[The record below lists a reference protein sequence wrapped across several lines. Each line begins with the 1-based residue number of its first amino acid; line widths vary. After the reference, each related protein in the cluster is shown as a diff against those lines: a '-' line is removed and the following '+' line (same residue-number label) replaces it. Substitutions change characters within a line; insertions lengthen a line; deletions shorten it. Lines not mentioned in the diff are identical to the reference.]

1 MEQSAVSVMALL
13 MAVLVTPP
21 VRGVMTFDT
30 GAGKVHKLSVT
41 QDVTLERGS
50 QNFNS
55 LEYLIVS
62 KHPEYPNKR
71 SLVQF
76 EDLPSSCPT
85 SNVISARR
93 YLYFQYSHKASFMS
107 IKSVPLFSRYLQV
120 HLVKKPWDESQT
132 TSTMRLRGIPWSS
145 PWLALD
151 GTDAE
156 ATPQQGTV
164 TIFPHRPKGFVEF
177 DVTNAVKDW
186 STGVPNNGLV
196 IRATNELD
204 LGRDIRFSS
213 NANIDNSTHAFVLV
227 GCSDGTY
234 KQLQKLPP
242 LLVASVLIKLIF
254 FCVTFFSQD

>member
-1 MEQSAVSVMALL
+1 MALL
-13 MAVLVTPP
+13 MVLLVTPP

-76 EDLPSSCPT
+76 EDLPSSCPS
-85 SNVISARR
+85 SNVISAKM

-132 TSTMRLRGIPWSS
+132 TSAMRLRGIPWSS

-151 GTDAE
+151 GTARRQLPSKE
-156 ATPQQGTV
+156 LSLS
-164 TIFPHRPKGFVEF
+164 FPTDQKVL
-177 DVTNAVKDW
+177 W
-186 STGVPNNGLV
+186 SLT
-196 IRATNELD
+196 
-204 LGRDIRFSS
+204 
-213 NANIDNSTHAFVLV
+213 
-227 GCSDGTY
+227 
-234 KQLQKLPP
+234 
-242 LLVASVLIKLIF
+242 
-254 FCVTFFSQD
+254 SQMR